1 MKLVICASKTSEYTQ
16 THVQYTNLTPTTTKN
31 MNLNKF
37 PFFLNHICR
46 CVCLCY
52 GLVFNSSKFSHLMS
66 FSAFLFILISSF
78 FYYVV
83 MIFPLLC
90 WSWLFVESFL
100 PDLLCSS
107 LSVFS
112 PHYTFFNIDCTQGH
126 SGTHDSS
133 SSSEQ
138 PSKSICKL
146 AKYN

>member
-1 MKLVICASKTSEYTQ
+1 MKLVICTSKTSEYTQ

-90 WSWLFVESFL
+90 WSWLFVSSFL
-100 PDLLCSS
+100 PDLLCSP

-112 PHYTFFNIDCTQGH
+112 PATH
-126 SGTHDSS
+126 SSTLTAHKATPAHMIVVVVVVNN
-133 SSSEQ
+133 Q
-138 PSKSICKL
+138 
-146 AKYN
+146 ANQYVN